1 MLYSCPPVVPEN
13 LPCRVSEAPPFL
25 PDEGG
30 TGKWRGWSGNGRV
43 CPPAQNKKAR
53 HGVGLLIT
61 DLFIF
66 SYSMAVQSILFCTVA
81 AYPSFEGVSAR
92 NS

>member
-1 MLYSCPPVVPEN
+1 MLYSCPLLCRRTCPVA
-13 LPCRVSEAPPFL
+13 VSEAPPFL

-30 TGKWRGWSGNGRV
+30 NGKWRGWSGSGRV
-43 CPPAQNKKAR
+43 CPQAQNKKAR

-66 SYSMAVQSILFCTVA
+66 SYSMAEQSILFCTVA
-81 AYPSFEGVSAR
+81 AYPSFEGVSAG
-92 NS
+92 ND